1 MTAQEHI
8 MERVRGTRHVIEET
22 RRKCQPMNDRELAE
36 ALASAVFDLRQK
48 LAQGNSTA
56 NRL

>member
-8 MERVRGTRHVIEET
+8 LEYVRGTRHVIEET
-22 RRKCQPMNDRELAE
+22 RRKCQPANDKELAE

-48 LAQGNSTA
+48 LAE
-56 NRL
+56 RK

>member
-1 MTAQEHI
+1 MNAQDHI

-22 RRKCQPMNDRELAE
+22 RRKCRPMNDRELAE

-48 LAQGNSTA
+48 IAQDSSTA
-56 NRL
+56 NRP